1 MVRNTFVSVPQLRPI
16 KPASSAS
23 ALRNCSSIPARAK
36 SSRRFTASVADHT
49 PSPLAGKRV
58 VITRA
63 ESQSATLAAALRA
76 HGAEA
81 VSLPLIQILPPLDY
95 APLDSALANLANFDW
110 LIFTSQ
116 NAVTAVAD
124 RFTVLGLAGLAA
136 TTPGRESVIPSE
148 ARNLSSSAG
157 LPRIAA
163 VGKATAEAAQLAGFN
178 VTHVG
183 QAGTAATLVHELA
196 SELAGKRVLLPRS
209 DRAASELVTRLQRF
223 GAEVTEV
230 MAYRTADTTEVDPAG
245 REAVAA
251 CSAILFF
258 SPSAVHSFAALQKS
272 SALNSLADN
281 VVVGA
286 IGPVTSVALRN
297 AGFRCDFQA
306 SEPSVEEIVATLAV
320 HFEKISVQSASGA
333 NS

>member
-1 MVRNTFVSVPQLRPI
+1 M
-16 KPASSAS
+16 
-23 ALRNCSSIPARAK
+23 
-36 SSRRFTASVADHT
+36 ADHT

-76 HGAEA
+76 HGAEV
-81 VSLPLIQILPPLDY
+81 VSLPLIKILPPLDY
-95 APLDSALANLANFDW
+95 APLDSALRSLSTFDW
-110 LIFTSQ
+110 LVFTSQ
-116 NAVTAVAD
+116 NAVTAVAE
-124 RFTVLGLAGLAA
+124 RLAVLGIAGL
-136 TTPGRESVIPSE
+136 TLSIPGQDSVIPSE
-148 ARNLSSSAG
+148 ARTAAPNGLREENLSSSADHANPG
-157 LPRIAA
+157 SLRIAA
-163 VGKATAEAAQLAGFN
+163 VSKATAAAAQLAGFN

-183 QAGTAATLVHELA
+183 QGGAAATLVHELA
-196 SELAGKRVLLPRS
+196 SELPGKGVLLPRS
-209 DRAASELVTRLQRF
+209 DRAASELVPRLQRF

-230 MAYRTADTTEVDPAG
+230 VAYRTANTTEVEAAG

-272 SALNSLADN
+272 SALNSLAES
-281 VVVGA
+281 VVIGA
-286 IGPVTSVALRN
+286 IGPITSVGLRN

-320 HFEKISVQSASGA
+320 HFEKISEQSASGA

>member
-1 MVRNTFVSVPQLRPI
+1 VL
-16 KPASSAS
+16 
-23 ALRNCSSIPARAK
+23 AK
-36 SSRRFTASVADHT
+36 FSKRFTASVADHP

-58 VITRA
+58 VVTRA

-76 HGAEA
+76 HGAEI

-116 NAVTAVAD
+116 NAVAAVAN
-124 RFTVLGLAGLAA
+124 RLASLAQNGISVIAAREGTALAMPKGLAISGALTSEVPAKTAA
-136 TTPGRESVIPSE
+136 ES
-148 ARNLSSSAG
+148 L
-157 LPRIAA
+157 RIAA
-163 VGKATAEAAQLAGFN
+163 VGKASAEAAQFVGFH
-178 VTHVG
+178 VTHIG
-183 QAGTAATLVHELA
+183 QGGTAATLVHELA
-196 SELAGKRVLLPRS
+196 SELRGKRVLLPRS
-209 DRAASELVTRLQRF
+209 DRAASGLVPRLRRL
-223 GAEVTEV
+223 GVEVTEV
-230 MAYRTADTTEVDPAG
+230 VAYRTADATDVDAAG
-245 REAVAA
+245 RIAVAG

-258 SPSAVHSFAALQKS
+258 SPSAVHSFAVLQKS
-272 SALNSLADN
+272 SALDSLADG

>member
-1 MVRNTFVSVPQLRPI
+1 VNSANASRNF
-16 KPASSAS
+16 
-23 ALRNCSSIPARAK
+23 SSIPVRAK
-36 SSRRFTASVADHT
+36 FSKRFTASVDDQS

-63 ESQSATLAAALRA
+63 QSQSATLATALRV
-76 HGAEA
+76 HGAE
-81 VSLPLIQILPPLDY
+81 VISLPLIQILPPLDY
-95 APLDSALANLANFDW
+95 AVLDRALRDLAKFDW

-116 NAVTAVAD
+116 NAVTAVSD
-124 RFTVLGLAGLAA
+124 RLAVLLNA
-136 TTPGRESVIPSE
+136 TEAPTPVIPSV
-148 ARNLSSSAG
+148 ARNLSSSAKHTTPG
-157 LPRIAA
+157 SLRIAA
-163 VGKATAEAAQLAGFN
+163 VGKATTEAAQLAGFN

-183 QAGTAATLVHELA
+183 QAGTAATLVYELA
-196 SELAGKRVLLPRS
+196 PELRGKRVLLPRS
-209 DRAASELVTRLQRF
+209 DRAAGELVPRLQRL
-223 GAEVTEV
+223 GAEVSEV
-230 MAYRTADTTEVDPAG
+230 IAYRTSDTTEVDAAG

-258 SPSAVHSFAALQKS
+258 SPSAVQSFAALQKS
-272 SALNSLADN
+272 SALNPLTDS

-286 IGPVTSVALRN
+286 IGPVTSFALRN

>member
-1 MVRNTFVSVPQLRPI
+1 VGDQP
-16 KPASSAS
+16 
-23 ALRNCSSIPARAK
+23 
-36 SSRRFTASVADHT
+36 

-76 HGAEA
+76 HGAE
-81 VSLPLIQILPPLDY
+81 VLSLPLIQILPPLDY
-95 APLDSALANLANFDW
+95 APLDGALRDLAKFDW

-116 NAVTAVAD
+116 NAVTGVSDRLAVLLNPTEAP
-124 RFTVLGLAGLAA
+124 
-136 TTPGRESVIPSE
+136 TPVIPSV
-148 ARNLSSSAG
+148 AGNLACSANHTTPES
-157 LPRIAA
+157 LRIAA
-163 VGKATAEAAQLAGFN
+163 VGKATTEAAQRAGFH

-183 QAGTAATLVHELA
+183 QAGTAATLVYELA
-196 SELAGKRVLLPRS
+196 LELRGKRVLLPRS
-209 DRAASELVTRLQRF
+209 DRAAGELVPRLQRL
-223 GAEVTEV
+223 GAEVSEV
-230 MAYRTADTTEVDPAG
+230 IAYRTSDTTEVDAAA

-258 SPSAVHSFAALQKS
+258 SPSAVQSFAALQKS
-272 SALNSLADN
+272 SALNSLTDS

-320 HFEKISVQSASGA
+320 HFEKISVPSASGA
-333 NS
+333 NSS

>member
-1 MVRNTFVSVPQLRPI
+1 VKFS
-16 KPASSAS
+16 K
-23 ALRNCSSIPARAK
+23 
-36 SSRRFTASVADHT
+36 RFTASVADHP
-49 PSPLAGKRV
+49 PSPLTGKRV

-63 ESQSATLAAALRA
+63 ESQSTALTAALRA

-95 APLDSALANLANFDW
+95 APLDSALRSLSTFNW

-116 NAVTAVAD
+116 NAVTAVAN
-124 RFTVLGLAGLAA
+124 RI
-136 TTPGRESVIPSE
+136 SVIPSE
-148 ARNLSSSAG
+148 ARNLSLRS
-157 LPRIAA
+157 LRIAA
-163 VGKATAEAAQLAGFN
+163 VGKATADAAQSAGFS
-178 VTHVG
+178 VTQVG
-183 QAGTAATLVHELA
+183 QGGTAATLAYELA
-196 SELAGKRVLLPRS
+196 SELPGKRVLLPRS
-209 DRAASELVTRLQRF
+209 DRAASEVVPRLERF

-230 MAYRTADTTEVDPAG
+230 IAYRTAETTEVDAAG

-251 CSAILFF
+251 CAAILFF
-258 SPSAVHSFAALQKS
+258 SPSAVHSFSALRKS
-272 SALNSLADN
+272 STLDSLADN

-286 IGPVTSVALRN
+286 IGPITSVALRN
-297 AGFRCDFQA
+297 AGLRCDFQA

>member
-1 MVRNTFVSVPQLRPI
+1 M
-16 KPASSAS
+16 
-23 ALRNCSSIPARAK
+23 
-36 SSRRFTASVADHT
+36 ADHT

-63 ESQSATLAAALRA
+63 ESQSAALAAALTA

-81 VSLPLIQILPPLDY
+81 VSLPLIQILPPQDY
-95 APLDSALANLANFDW
+95 APLDSALSDLASFDW

-116 NAVTAVAD
+116 NAVTAVAN
-124 RFTVLGLAGLAA
+124 RI
-136 TTPGRESVIPSE
+136 SVIPSE
-148 ARNLSSSAG
+148 ARNLSLRSF
-157 LPRIAA
+157 RIAA
-163 VGKATAEAAQLAGFN
+163 VGKATADAAQLAGFN

-183 QAGTAATLVHELA
+183 QGGTAAALVHELA
-196 SELAGKRVLLPRS
+196 SELRDKRVLLPRS
-209 DRAASELVTRLQRF
+209 DRAASELVPRLERF

-230 MAYRTADTTEVDPAG
+230 IAYRTAETTEVDAAG

-251 CSAILFF
+251 CAAILFF
-258 SPSAVHSFAALQKS
+258 SPSAVHSFTALRKS
-272 SALNSLADN
+272 SALDSLADN

-286 IGPVTSVALRN
+286 IGPITSVALRN
-297 AGFRCDFQA
+297 AGLRCDFQA

-320 HFEKISVQSASGA
+320 HFEKISVPSASGA

>member
-1 MVRNTFVSVPQLRPI
+1 M
-16 KPASSAS
+16 
-23 ALRNCSSIPARAK
+23 
-36 SSRRFTASVADHT
+36 ADQP

-76 HGAEA
+76 HGAE
-81 VSLPLIQILPPLDY
+81 VILIPLIQILPPLDY
-95 APLDSALANLANFDW
+95 APLDRALRDLAKFDW

-116 NAVTAVAD
+116 NAATGVSDRLAVLLNPTEAPAP
-124 RFTVLGLAGLAA
+124 F
-136 TTPGRESVIPSE
+136 IPSV
-148 ARNLSSSAG
+148 ARSLSSSANHATPG
-157 LPRIAA
+157 SLRIAA
-163 VGKATAEAAQLAGFN
+163 VGKATTEAAQLAGFT

-183 QAGTAATLVHELA
+183 QAGTAATLVYELA
-196 SELAGKRVLLPRS
+196 PELRGKRVLLPRS
-209 DRAASELVTRLQRF
+209 DRAAGELVPRLQRL

-230 MAYRTADTTEVDPAG
+230 IAYRTSDTAEVDAAG

-258 SPSAVHSFAALQKS
+258 SPSAVQSFAALQKS
-272 SALNSLADN
+272 SALNSLTDS

-320 HFEKISVQSASGA
+320 HFEKISLQSASGA

>member
-1 MVRNTFVSVPQLRPI
+1 M
-16 KPASSAS
+16 
-23 ALRNCSSIPARAK
+23 
-36 SSRRFTASVADHT
+36 ADHT

-63 ESQSATLAAALRA
+63 ESQSAALAAALRA
-76 HGAEA
+76 LGAEV

-95 APLDSALANLANFDW
+95 APLDCALRSLSTFDW
-110 LIFTSQ
+110 LVFTSQ
-116 NAVTAVAD
+116 NAVTAVAE
-124 RFTVLGLAGLAA
+124 RLAVLGIAGL
-136 TTPGRESVIPSE
+136 TVSTPSQDSVIPSE
-148 ARNLSSSAG
+148 ARTAAPPSGFREENRSSSADHANPG
-157 LPRIAA
+157 SLRIAA
-163 VGKATAEAAQLAGFN
+163 VGKATAAAAQLAGFN

-183 QAGTAATLVHELA
+183 QGGTAATLVHELA
-196 SELAGKRVLLPRS
+196 SELPGKRVLLPRS
-209 DRAASELVTRLQRF
+209 DRAASELVPRLQRF

-230 MAYRTADTTEVDPAG
+230 VAYRTANTTEVEAAG

-258 SPSAVHSFAALQKS
+258 SPSAVHSFVALQKS
-272 SALNSLADN
+272 SALDSLAES

-286 IGPVTSVALRN
+286 IGPITSVGLRN

-306 SEPSVEEIVATLAV
+306 SEPIVEEIVATLAV

>member
-1 MVRNTFVSVPQLRPI
+1 VYLPTTEYIIPN
-16 KPASSAS
+16 AA
-23 ALRNCSSIPARAK
+23 RNCSS
-36 SSRRFTASVADHT
+36 SSRSLRVA
-49 PSPLAGKRV
+49 V
-58 VITRA
+58 
-63 ESQSATLAAALRA
+63 
-76 HGAEA
+76 
-81 VSLPLIQILPPLDY
+81 
-95 APLDSALANLANFDW
+95 
-110 LIFTSQ
+110 
-116 NAVTAVAD
+116 
-124 RFTVLGLAGLAA
+124 
-136 TTPGRESVIPSE
+136 
-148 ARNLSSSAG
+148 
-157 LPRIAA
+157 

-183 QAGTAATLVHELA
+183 QAGTAATLVYELA
-196 SELAGKRVLLPRS
+196 PELSGKRVLLPRS
-209 DRAASELVTRLQRF
+209 DRAAGELVPRLQRL

-230 MAYRTADTTEVDPAG
+230 IAYRTSDTTEVDAAG
-245 REAVAA
+245 REAIAA

-272 SALNSLADN
+272 SALNSLADD

-297 AGFRCDFQA
+297 AGFRCNFQA

>member
-1 MVRNTFVSVPQLRPI
+1 
-16 KPASSAS
+16 
-23 ALRNCSSIPARAK
+23 
-36 SSRRFTASVADHT
+36 VADHP
-49 PSPLAGKRV
+49 PSPLAAKRV

-63 ESQSATLAAALRA
+63 ESQSATLAAALKA

-81 VSLPLIQILPPLDY
+81 VSLPLIQILPPQDY
-95 APLDSALANLANFDW
+95 APLDSALHSLANFDW

-124 RFTVLGLAGLAA
+124 RLTVLGLAEFAV
-136 TTPGRESVIPSE
+136 TTPSQESVIPSA
-148 ARNLSSSAG
+148 ARNFSSSSRSLRVAV
-157 LPRIAA
+157 
-163 VGKATAEAAQLAGFN
+163 VGKATAEAAQLAGLN

-183 QAGTAATLVHELA
+183 QAGTAATLVYELA
-196 SELAGKRVLLPRS
+196 PELSGKRVLLPRS
-209 DRAASELVTRLQRF
+209 DRAAGELVPRLQRL

-230 MAYRTADTTEVDPAG
+230 IAYRTSDTMKVDAAG

-272 SALNSLADN
+272 SALNSLADD

-320 HFEKISVQSASGA
+320 HFEKISAQSASGA

>member
-1 MVRNTFVSVPQLRPI
+1 MGDQP
-16 KPASSAS
+16 
-23 ALRNCSSIPARAK
+23 
-36 SSRRFTASVADHT
+36 

-63 ESQSATLAAALRA
+63 ESQSATLARALRA

-81 VSLPLIQILPPLDY
+81 ISLPLIQILPPLDY
-95 APLDSALANLANFDW
+95 VPLDGALRDLGKFDW

-116 NAVTAVAD
+116 NAVTGVSDRLAVLLNPTEAPTPVIPSVA
-124 RFTVLGLAGLAA
+124 RNLAWSANH
-136 TTPGRESVIPSE
+136 TTPGS
-148 ARNLSSSAG
+148 L
-157 LPRIAA
+157 RIAA
-163 VGKATAEAAQLAGFN
+163 VGEATSEAAQRAGFE
-178 VTHVG
+178 VTYVG
-183 QAGTAATLVHELA
+183 QAGTAATLVYELA
-196 SELAGKRVLLPRS
+196 PELRGKRVLLPRS
-209 DRAASELVTRLQRF
+209 DRAAGELVPRLQRL
-223 GAEVTEV
+223 GAEVSEV
-230 MAYRTADTTEVDPAG
+230 IAYRTSDTTEVDAAG
-245 REAVAA
+245 RQAVAA

-258 SPSAVHSFAALQKS
+258 SPSAVQSFAALQKS
-272 SALNSLADN
+272 SALNSLTDS

-333 NS
+333 NSS

>member
-1 MVRNTFVSVPQLRPI
+1 L
-16 KPASSAS
+16 
-23 ALRNCSSIPARAK
+23 
-36 SSRRFTASVADHT
+36 
-49 PSPLAGKRV
+49 PLAGKRV

-63 ESQSATLAAALRA
+63 ESQSATLAAALKA

-81 VSLPLIQILPPLDY
+81 VSLPLIQILPPQDY
-95 APLDSALANLANFDW
+95 APLDSALHRLANFDW

-124 RFTVLGLAGLAA
+124 RLTVLGLADFAV
-136 TTPGRESVIPSE
+136 TTPSQESVIPSA
-148 ARNLSSSAG
+148 ARNFSSSSRS
-157 LPRIAA
+157 LRVAA

-183 QAGTAATLVHELA
+183 QAGTAATLVYEFAPEL
-196 SELAGKRVLLPRS
+196 SGRRVLLPRS
-209 DRAASELVTRLQRF
+209 DRAAGELVPRLQRL

-230 MAYRTADTTEVDPAG
+230 IAYRTADTTEVDAAG
-245 REAVAA
+245 REAVAG

-272 SALNSLADN
+272 SALNSLADD

-297 AGFRCDFQA
+297 AGWRCDFQA

-320 HFEKISVQSASGA
+320 HFEKSSAQSASGA

>member
-1 MVRNTFVSVPQLRPI
+1 M
-16 KPASSAS
+16 
-23 ALRNCSSIPARAK
+23 
-36 SSRRFTASVADHT
+36 ADHT

-63 ESQSATLAAALRA
+63 EPQSATLDAVLRA
-76 HGAEA
+76 HGAE
-81 VSLPLIQILPPLDY
+81 VFTLPLIQILPPQDF
-95 APLDSALANLANFDW
+95 APLDSALRELANFDW

-116 NAVTAVAD
+116 NAVTAVAN
-124 RFTVLGLAGLAA
+124 RLATIAA
-136 TTPGRESVIPSE
+136 AIASPAPTQPLVIPSK
-148 ARNLSSSAG
+148 ATKGSDLVGRNPSWSVDHATQMF
-157 LPRIAA
+157 PRIAA
-163 VGKATAEAAQLAGFN
+163 VGKVTADAAQLAGFD
-178 VTHVG
+178 VMYIG
-183 QAGTAATLVHELA
+183 QGGTAATLVYQLA
-196 SELAGKRVLLPRS
+196 SELPGKRVLLPRS
-209 DRAASELVTRLQRF
+209 DRAASELVPRLQRF

-230 MAYRTADTTEVDPAG
+230 IAYRTADSTEVDAAA

-258 SPSAVHSFAALQKS
+258 SPSAVHAFAALQKS
-272 SALNSLADN
+272 SVLNPLGDN

-320 HFEKISVQSASGA
+320 HFEKISIQSQSASGA

>member
-1 MVRNTFVSVPQLRPI
+1 LAN
-16 KPASSAS
+16 AS
-23 ALRNCSSIPARAK
+23 RKCSSIPERAK
-36 SSRRFTASVADHT
+36 FSKRFTASVADHT

-63 ESQSATLAAALRA
+63 ESQSAALAAALRA
-76 HGAEA
+76 LGAEV

-95 APLDSALANLANFDW
+95 APLDSALRSLSTFDW
-110 LIFTSQ
+110 LVFSSQ
-116 NAVTAVAD
+116 NAVTAVAE
-124 RFTVLGLAGLAA
+124 RLAVLGIAGL
-136 TTPGRESVIPSE
+136 TLRIPCQDSVIPSQ
-148 ARNLSSSAG
+148 ARAGLREENLSSSADHANPG
-157 LPRIAA
+157 SLRIAA
-163 VGKATAEAAQLAGFN
+163 VGKATAAAAQSAGFN

-183 QAGTAATLVHELA
+183 QGGTAATLVHELA
-196 SELAGKRVLLPRS
+196 SELRDKRILLPRS
-209 DRAASELVTRLQRF
+209 DRAASELVPRLQRF
-223 GAEVTEV
+223 GAEVSEV
-230 MAYRTADTTEVDPAG
+230 VAYRTANTTEVAAAG

-258 SPSAVHSFAALQKS
+258 SPSAVHSFVALQKS
-272 SALNSLADN
+272 SALDSLAES

-286 IGPVTSVALRN
+286 IGPITSVGLRN

>member
-1 MVRNTFVSVPQLRPI
+1 VNSAN
-16 KPASSAS
+16 AS
-23 ALRNCSSIPARAK
+23 RNCSSIPARAK
-36 SSRRFTASVADHT
+36 FSRRFTASVADQP

-63 ESQSATLAAALRA
+63 EPQSAALAAALRA
-76 HGAEA
+76 HGAVV
-81 VSLPLIQILPPLDY
+81 VSLPLIQILPPADY
-95 APLDSALANLANFDW
+95 APLDSALRDLANFDW

-116 NAVTAVAD
+116 NAATVVAE
-124 RFTVLGLAGLAA
+124 RLTVLGLADFSVIS
-136 TTPGRESVIPSE
+136 PNQESVIPS
-148 ARNLSSSAG
+148 AASNLSSSASHATLG
-157 LPRIAA
+157 SPRIAA
-163 VGKATAEAAQLAGFN
+163 VGKATAEAAQSAGFN

-183 QAGTAATLVHELA
+183 EGGTAATLVHELA
-196 SELAGKRVLLPRS
+196 AELPGKRVLLPRS
-209 DRAASELVTRLQRF
+209 DRAAGELVPRLQRF
-223 GAEVTEV
+223 GADVTEV
-230 MAYRTADTTEVDPAG
+230 IAYRTSDTTEVDAAG

-251 CSAILFF
+251 SRAILFF
-258 SPSAVHSFAALQKS
+258 SPSAVHSFAALQKT
-272 SALNSLADN
+272 SALNWLAEN